1 MAEENWNDYN
11 EDESERIE
19 DAAYAP
25 REFPYDQPGDNSA
38 YLLDEEYFENLL
50 QQIDE
55 ALNPPTLAPPEIS
68 ELLVWQVQEEAQYS
82 TEQQSDDPTPLE
94 PDEAIGL
101 ETQEALDPS
110 TLAPPEIS
118 ELLVWQV
125 QEEAQY
131 STEQQ
136 SDDPTP
142 LEPDETISPETQEEL
157 GQVPRP
163 WLADDGTFDFEEAA
177 NDDYADPDDYLGI

>member
-19 DAAYAP
+19 DPAYAP

-38 YLLDEEYFENLL
+38 YLLDEEYLENLL

-55 ALNPPTLAPPEIS
+55 ALDPPTLAPPEIS

-82 TEQQSDDPTPLE
+82 TEQQSDIPTPLE
-94 PDEAIGL
+94 PDEAI
-101 ETQEALDPS
+101 
-110 TLAPPEIS
+110 
-118 ELLVWQV
+118 
-125 QEEAQY
+125 
-131 STEQQ
+131 
-136 SDDPTP
+136 
-142 LEPDETISPETQEEL
+142 SPETQEAL

>member
-55 ALNPPTLAPPEIS
+55 ALDPP
-68 ELLVWQVQEEAQYS
+68 
-82 TEQQSDDPTPLE
+82 
-94 PDEAIGL
+94 
-101 ETQEALDPS
+101 

-142 LEPDETISPETQEEL
+142 LEPDETISPETQEAL